1 METLVITLRE
11 GMEIALVVGL
21 VLAYLRRTGRGNLA
35 GYVYGG
41 LGLAILAS
49 LLGAL
54 AFRRLGL
61 DPENEMLEGTLFA
74 LAAVMVA
81 TLAIWMQRTARGVQG
96 EVAARIEGLAQR
108 PGRERLGLLAFTFF
122 MVLRE
127 GIELVLFLAVL
138 SLAAGDALLQVLG
151 GFAGI
156 ALATLF
162 GVLLVQGTLRIDLRR
177 FFRATSA
184 VLVLLVARLL
194 AGSVHELTEVG
205 LLPTPA
211 AVMAVVGFIVQDTTS
226 VTILAAL
233 VLLPV
238 LAMLPDLRSR
248 RVEDHRVPA
257 ESAAERR
264 LRLAAARRARL
275 WQIGAASLTIAVAL
289 SLGWTTYASALAA
302 YRPKPEELDP
312 DDDDLRVDTEALE
325 PERLYKYLYRGAQA
339 AVRFLVVKRTDQD
352 VAVALDVCAI
362 CPPAGYRQ
370 EGDQILCENCNAPI
384 NLDTIG
390 LAGGCNPVPLPFTLA
405 GGVLRV
411 ARADL
416 DAAQARFRA

>member
-61 DPENEMLEGTLFA
+61 DPENEMFEGMLFA

-138 SLAAGDALLQVLG
+138 SLAAGDGLLQVLG

-194 AGSVHELTEVG
+194 AGSVHEFTEVG
-205 LLPTPA
+205 LLPTPT

-233 VLLPV
+233 VLLPI
-238 LAMLPDLRSR
+238 LAMLPDLRPPR
-248 RVEDHRVPA
+248 GEDHGPTT

-275 WQIGAASLTIAVAL
+275 WQIGAASLTVAVAL

-390 LAGGCNPVPLPFTLA
+390 LAGGCNPVPLPFTLSGA
-405 GGVLRV
+405 VVRV